1 MKMRRRGNFVAAC
14 LILCAPLAALAQSAP
29 ADYTL
34 IGAGLRSRPAYDGAA
49 AQTIEAIPVLRYY
62 GKPWFART
70 TQGALEGGARIEPG
84 SGFAL
89 GAQLAYEGGRS
100 RSESAFLKN
109 HNVEDIGVGTS
120 VGVHA
125 ELDRNIGSMPV
136 TLLGRYR
143 LHTDKA
149 QGAQT
154 DLRITAG
161 VYGSGRLNAAVFAQ
175 ATWANGKSTQSY
187 YGITPQQSTAT
198 GLAAY
203 NAGSGLLFAS
213 VGLQWGFDLN
223 REWLLVG
230 ALEARQ
236 LRGDAAGSPLAED
249 RSSTYVSV
257 GLAYRF

>member
-1 MKMRRRGNFVAAC
+1 MKMRLRRNSLAAC
-14 LILCAPLAALAQSAP
+14 LILCAPLAALGQSAP
-29 ADYTL
+29 TDYTL

-49 AQTIEAIPVLRYY
+49 AHTNEAIPVLRYY
-62 GKPWFART
+62 GKPWFTRT
-70 TQGALEGGARIEPG
+70 TQGVLEGGARIEPG

-89 GAQLAYEGGRS
+89 GAQLVYEGGRS

-109 HNVEDIGVGTS
+109 HDVKDIGIGAS
-120 VGVHA
+120 VGIHA

-143 LHTDKA
+143 LNTDRA
-149 QGAQT
+149 QGAQA

-161 VYGSGRLNAAVFAQ
+161 MYGSGRLNAAVFAQ

-203 NAGSGLLFAS
+203 NAGSGLLFTS
-213 VGLQWGFDLN
+213 VGMQWGFDLS
-223 REWLLVG
+223 REWVLVG
-230 ALEARQ
+230 SLEARQ
-236 LRGDAAGSPLAED
+236 LRGDAAGSPLVED